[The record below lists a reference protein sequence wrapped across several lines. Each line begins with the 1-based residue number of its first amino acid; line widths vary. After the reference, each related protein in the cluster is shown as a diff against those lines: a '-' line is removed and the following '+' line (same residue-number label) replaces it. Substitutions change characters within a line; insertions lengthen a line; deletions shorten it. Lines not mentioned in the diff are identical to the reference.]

1 MKFYASDLLPQPEIA
16 ARLPADY
23 YGAAA
28 SDLLAAMPD
37 GLAVLSLDGVVRA
50 ANRPFERLMNRS
62 IAEMR
67 GRPLI
72 LLGSTNEIVA
82 AIDGAVSRMRQLD
95 VAGTL
100 ESGRT
105 VFASVRI
112 LRDDKGEA
120 FGALL
125 ILNDPSRAR
134 APADRRKDPFRFSG
148 DGHDAGPVFIE
159 SAESATLLR
168 QGAAALSRNAR
179 VLLTGESGT
188 GKTELARRL
197 RDLVSGGSTTMPFV
211 HVNCGSIPESL
222 FESEMFGYEPGAFT
236 GAAARGK
243 TGYVEAAENGVLF
256 LDEIGEIPL
265 PMQAKLLTFLE
276 DGTFMRVGSPV
287 RRRARIKIISATNRH
302 LPEMIEAGT
311 FRRDLYYR
319 LAVVSLECPPLRGR
333 RELVRAIGEAFLKR
347 INREREPSLSLA
359 PALWE
364 ALLDHDWPG
373 NIRELSNVLEHVAAV
388 ADNRA
393 TAVHLPPHFRSAR
406 APDALPAA
414 APDGDEP
421 PLREALRQ
429 YEDFLISRAIDR
441 HGSKRR
447 AAKALGVDIGTLV
460 RKTTRR

>member
-1 MKFYASDLLPQPEIA
+1 M
-16 ARLPADY
+16 
-23 YGAAA
+23 
-28 SDLLAAMPD
+28 
-37 GLAVLSLDGVVRA
+37 
-50 ANRPFERLMNRS
+50 
-62 IAEMR
+62 
-67 GRPLI
+67 
-72 LLGSTNEIVA
+72 
-82 AIDGAVSRMRQLD
+82 
-95 VAGTL
+95 
-100 ESGRT
+100 
-105 VFASVRI
+105 
-112 LRDDKGEA
+112 
-120 FGALL
+120 
-125 ILNDPSRAR
+125 
-134 APADRRKDPFRFSG
+134 
-148 DGHDAGPVFIE
+148 
-159 SAESATLLR
+159 
-168 QGAAALSRNAR
+168 
-179 VLLTGESGT
+179 LLTGESGT

-388 ADNRA
+388 ADNRRRPHTCRRIFA
-393 TAVHLPPHFRSAR
+393 APP
-406 APDALPAA
+406 PLPA
-414 APDGDEP
+414 PRTRCP
-421 PLREALRQ
+421 PPRRTGT
-429 YEDFLISRAIDR
+429 SRR
-441 HGSKRR
+441 CGRR
-447 AAKALGVDIGTLV
+447 CAN
-460 RKTTRR
+460 TRTS